1 MEMIKNYR
9 SLRCQENSPYEH
21 LRKWIENSMEN
32 VHNDVKGVKG

>member
-9 SLRCQENSPYEH
+9 SLRFQENSPYEY

-32 VHNDVKGVKG
+32 VHNDV